1 MPDMPKF
8 DIPDTMRE
16 MAERNVEQARGAY
29 DQFMSIARQ
38 AQEMVVKSSG
48 AVAESTR
55 EIQDRTLRFAK
66 ENVDASFNLA
76 ADLAKARD
84 IKDYMEIQARYAER
98 QVKAFTDQAQELGRI
113 MSDMAQKSQKR

>member
-29 DQFMSIARQ
+29 DQFMTIARQ

-48 AVAESTR
+48 AMAESTR
-55 EIQDRTLRFAK
+55 EIQDRTLRYAK

-113 MSDMAQKSQKR
+113 ISDMAQKSQKR